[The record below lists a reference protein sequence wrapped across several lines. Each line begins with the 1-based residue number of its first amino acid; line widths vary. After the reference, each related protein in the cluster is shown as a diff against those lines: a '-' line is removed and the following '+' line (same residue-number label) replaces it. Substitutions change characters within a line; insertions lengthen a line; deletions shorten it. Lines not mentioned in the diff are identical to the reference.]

1 MLLGGGAP
9 AFRARVAALRGRP
22 VVVNQWASWCGPCR
36 TEFPLFA
43 AAARR
48 LEGQVAFIGVNS
60 QDSADAAR
68 RFLKRNP
75 VPFPHYADPDGKVGR
90 VFRGGRAMPTTA
102 FYRADG
108 TLAFTHVGSY
118 ADAKTLDDDIRK
130 YAFDD

>member
-1 MLLGGGAP
+1 
-9 AFRARVAALRGRP
+9 
-22 VVVNQWASWCGPCR
+22 VVNQWASWCGPCR